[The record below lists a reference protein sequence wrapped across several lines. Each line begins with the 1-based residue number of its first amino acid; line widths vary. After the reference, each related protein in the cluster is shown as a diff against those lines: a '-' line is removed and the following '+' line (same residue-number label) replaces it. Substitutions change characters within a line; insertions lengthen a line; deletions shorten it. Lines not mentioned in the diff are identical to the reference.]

1 MNIKQTTSHLMT
13 AKDERTILLCAIGSA
28 GDVNPFIAIGQELR
42 RRGHRVVLCTSQ
54 YFESHA
60 RSTGLEF
67 ISLGTTEDYL
77 SIIEDP
83 KLWEPETGFKV
94 FAERVILPILR
105 PAYDAIKT
113 FDPARTLLVAQG
125 SVFAAHIAHEKLKFP
140 FVTVQL
146 QPAAFRSVYEFPMLP
161 SWMPRPLKRILINA
175 SDNFVIDPT
184 LAPEINRFRKEQ
196 SLPTV
201 KHIFGDWMHS
211 PLATIGLFPE
221 WFASPQPDWPRQTH
235 LTGFI
240 FHDKRAEDEQL
251 SQDVLDFLGAADPPV
266 VFTLGTAMKHG
277 AQFFEASI
285 QACQILGRRGMLL
298 TQHKDQLPSTLPED
312 IRHFDY
318 LPFSLVLPRVAALVH
333 HGGIG
338 TIAQALSVGIPQ
350 VIRPM
355 THDQPDNAARVQ
367 LLGTGVAISP
377 KDYTVQTVAEKLNG
391 LLSSADMLAHT
402 KEFAQRISAQRS
414 LQETCDLIE
423 NLSYSRGDASTK
435 DQPVENRIQRK
446 VRREASL
453 G

>member
-1 MNIKQTTSHLMT
+1 MMQDLSHST
-13 AKDERTILLCAIGSA
+13 QHERTILLCTIGSV
-28 GDVNPFIAIGQELR
+28 GDVNPFIAIGQEFR

-60 RSTGLEF
+60 RNAGLEF
-67 ISLGTTEDYL
+67 IGLGTAEDYL

-94 FAERVILPILR
+94 FAERVILPILQ
-105 PAYDAIKT
+105 PTFEAIKK
-113 FDPARTLLVAQG
+113 FDPARTLLVSQG
-125 SVFAAHIAHEKLKFP
+125 QVFGAHIAHNKYGFP
-140 FVTVQL
+140 FVTVNL
-146 QPAAFRSVYEFPMLP
+146 QPAAFRSVYEFPLLP

-175 SDNFVIDPT
+175 FDHFVIDRA

-196 SLPTV
+196 LLQPV

-211 PLATIGLFPE
+211 PLATLGLFPE
-221 WFASPQPDWPRQTH
+221 WFASPQPDWPLQTR

-251 SQDVLDFLGAADPPV
+251 PQDVLDFLGAGDPPI
-266 VFTLGTAMKHG
+266 VFTPGTAMKHG
-277 AQFFEASI
+277 GQFFEASI
-285 QACQILGRRGMLL
+285 QACQMLGRRGMLL
-298 TQHKDQLPSTLPED
+298 TQHQEQLPSILPEG
-312 IRHFDY
+312 IRHFEY

-338 TIAQALSVGIPQ
+338 TTAQALAAGIPQ
-350 VIRPM
+350 IIRPM

-367 LLGTGVAISP
+367 LLGTGISISP
-377 KDYTVQTVAEKLNG
+377 KDYTAQTVAGRLNR
-391 LLSSADMLAHT
+391 LLSSADVLARS
-402 KEFAQRISAQRS
+402 KEFAQRIDAQQS

-423 NLSYSRGDASTK
+423 NLFHAHGNASAMN
-435 DQPVENRIQRK
+435 QPVENRVKQKIQ
-446 VRREASL
+446 REASL

>member
-1 MNIKQTTSHLMT
+1 MKQTANTPMT
-13 AKDERTILLCAIGSA
+13 TQEDPTILLCAIGSA
-28 GDVNPFIAIGQELR
+28 GDVNPFIALGQELHE
-42 RRGHRVVLCTSQ
+42 RGHRVILCTSQ

-60 RSTGLEF
+60 RNAGLEF
-67 ISLGTTEDYL
+67 LGLGTAEDYL

-94 FAERVILPILR
+94 FAERVMLPVLQ

-125 SVFAAHIAHEKLKFP
+125 SVFAAHIAHERFKFP

-175 SDNFVIDPT
+175 SDHFIIDRT
-184 LAPEINRFRKEQ
+184 LAPEINRFRREQ
-196 SLPTV
+196 SLPPV

-221 WFASPQPDWPRQTH
+221 WFASPQPDWPSQTH

-240 FHDKRAEDEQL
+240 FHDKRAGDEKL
-251 SQDVLDFLGAADPPV
+251 RPDVLDFLDQGYPPI
-266 VFTLGTAMKHG
+266 VFTPGTAMKHG
-277 AQFFEASI
+277 RQFFEASI
-285 QACQILGRRGMLL
+285 QACQDLGRRGMLL
-298 TQHKDQLPSTLPED
+298 TQHKDQLPSKLPEG

-318 LPFSLVLPRVAALVH
+318 LPFSLVLPRAAALVH

-338 TIAQALSVGIPQ
+338 TIAQALAAGIPQ
-350 VIRPM
+350 LIRPM

-367 LLGTGVAISP
+367 ILGTGISIAP
-377 KDYTVQTVAEKLNG
+377 KDYTAQTVSERLNA
-391 LLSSADMLAHT
+391 LLSSPDVLARS
-402 KEFAQRISAQRS
+402 KEYAQRIDAQQS

-423 NLSYSRGDASTK
+423 DLSQRHSDPLAKKLAVT
-435 DQPVENRIQRK
+435 NRLTPK
-446 VRREASL
+446 VRWEASL

>member
-1 MNIKQTTSHLMT
+1 MKQTANTLMT
-13 AKDERTILLCAIGSA
+13 TEEDRTILLCAIGSA
-28 GDVNPFIAIGQELR
+28 GDVNPFLAIGQELH
-42 RRGHRVVLCTSQ
+42 RRGHRVILCTSQ
-54 YFESHA
+54 HFEAHA
-60 RSTGLEF
+60 RNAGLEF
-67 ISLGTTEDYL
+67 IGLGTAEDYL

-94 FAERVILPILR
+94 FAERVVLPILQ

-113 FDPARTLLVAQG
+113 FDPAQTLLVAQG
-125 SVFAAHIAHEKLKFP
+125 SVFAAHIAHEKFKFP

-175 SDNFVIDPT
+175 SDHFVIDRA
-184 LAPEINRFRKEQ
+184 LAPEINRFRREQ
-196 SLPTV
+196 SLPPV

-221 WFASPQPDWPRQTH
+221 WFASPQPDWPRQAH

-240 FHDKRAEDEQL
+240 FHDKRVEDEQL
-251 SQDVLDFLGAADPPV
+251 PQDVLDFLDAGGLPI
-266 VFTLGTAMKHG
+266 VFTPGTAMKHG

-285 QACQILGRRGMLL
+285 QACQNLGRRGMLL
-298 TQHKDQLPSTLPED
+298 TQHKDQLPSKLPEG

-338 TIAQALSVGIPQ
+338 TIAQALAAGIPQ

-367 LLGTGVAISP
+367 ILGTGISIGP
-377 KDYTVQTVAEKLNG
+377 KNYTAQTVSEKLNS
-391 LLSSADMLAHT
+391 LLSSPDVLARS
-402 KEFAQRISAQRS
+402 KEHAQRIDAQQS

-423 NLSYSRGDASTK
+423 NFSHAHSDALAK
-435 DQPVENRIQRK
+435 NLPVENRLAPK